1 MKEEGIPLVGIGPQD
16 VLKGNRK
23 LVLGLVWT
31 LILHYHIQRLL
42 LEDRGARPGRGRE
55 DVSSSLLGWVRER
68 LRGYNVAVKDFRA
81 SFKDG
86 RVFCCLV
93 DAMKPGVIDVASL
106 DAQKAELNCK
116 LAFSKAEEVF
126 GIPSLLDSAG
136 FDELSTMLYVSY
148 FKKKERDV
156 RKGQP
161 LERDSTSS
169 SKPIAEESHNNHNT
183 PEQELQ
189 EQERQ
194 RVLREAKEKEE
205 EQVREREAKEKE
217 EARLAQEREKQ
228 IAEAKERER
237 LLQQEAKEKEA
248 QKAKEAKKVQEVEE
262 APKGLRQSQENKQP
276 QKVEEEPKGLR
287 QSQESK
293 QQQKEGHVEGSSTN
307 KKEEVAPKVVEA
319 EPQQHQQ
326 QKKEEPATKQPST
339 SKTPSLAAEPA
350 TTTPLT
356 SSSKDKRPS
365 KEDLAEPKEGGA
377 KKGGSYRG
385 EDKHG
390 TSNLK
395 SKLAKVKSLR
405 RNKEDKDDKD
415 KDKDKKKKEKKEK
428 EDKKKKEE
436 KKQKNTKNGGG
447 SGRKRKDSAAKNE
460 KPNKSALKEIGT
472 LADST
477 GDAIPRGGGASDEGA
492 LLRSPKR
499 AQSPSLITPGSA
511 TPSPPGS
518 PLSQLLDSSSGSGIS
533 PSQIERRRLYGD
545 FSNGTDSEE
554 EFKPMVLDVGQW
566 KQEASKKSTLNS
578 GLFAQVSIDADDEQI
593 DAELERLM
601 ELRKAAEEK
610 ERLQPPRASSTS
622 PIKSTVAARVVAPT
636 DTDKDSQTQQQQQ
649 PIESAPVKMPK
660 FSRLMMKNANDT
672 SLAYLGG
679 GESASMQTQ
688 SNKPKIKVSDIAEIP
703 QFRGAK

>member
-136 FDELSTMLYVSY
+136 FDELSTMLYVSC

-194 RVLREAKEKEE
+194 RVL
-205 EQVREREAKEKE
+205 REAKEKE

-287 QSQESK
+287 QSQENK

-477 GDAIPRGGGASDEGA
+477 GDAGPRGSGGGGASDEGA
-492 LLRSPKR
+492 MLRSPKR
-499 AQSPSLITPGSA
+499 AQPPTLLTPGSA

-545 FSNGTDSEE
+545 FSNGADSEE

-578 GLFAQVSIDADDEQI
+578 GLFAQVSVDADDEQI

-601 ELRKAAEEK
+601 ELRKAAEAK

-622 PIKSTVAARVVAPT
+622 PIKLSSSGSTAARVVAPT
-636 DTDKDSQTQQQQQ
+636 DTDEDSQTQQQQQQQQ